1 MQGHN
6 GLQVTTVVLKCKFG
20 STKKVWNSLAYDA
33 IVVLDP
39 TNPKWIVS
47 GITHWEGGSH
57 DSWHV
62 ICVLM
67 ESAIP
72 QQLCFEPGVINQ
84 QRCRRPGTRP
94 LDFNNGK
101 RVTAV
106 PSLYDSPV
114 HMTNWMYGT
123 ADDFYDIL
131 IEGHATMM

>member
-6 GLQVTTVVLKCKFG
+6 GPQVTALVLKCKFG

-39 TNPKWIVS
+39 TNPKWIAS

-72 QQLCFEPGVINQ
+72 QQLCFEPGSDQSAEVQKAWNKAPRLQ
-84 QRCRRPGTRP
+84 H
-94 LDFNNGK
+94 K
-101 RVTAV
+101 RET
-106 PSLYDSPV
+106 SYSC
-114 HMTNWMYGT
+114 T
-123 ADDFYDIL
+123 FFI
-131 IEGHATMM
+131 